1 MNFLWDIVLRAQ
13 AQGIGEEDL
22 FFCQA
27 KEYSPFYEQA
37 FPCLNER
44 EVPEGRIELNLLLR
58 FDHIFQDIL
67 AEEES
72 LNASHSNTDWRNIAG
87 RACDM
92 RGEESLK
99 ASSLGEY
106 LVDAALHMLLYTDLR
121 HGLSKRDIYIR
132 KIRQEMEQGVFWR
145 DAAKVFGEIPME
157 KRNRL
162 AAMTLTQMQTGS
174 SLMIFR
180 KSVRVLFPDAVIYQL
195 RDERKKILLYLREDR
210 TEARETQL
218 RLLQDMFL
226 PVSYE
231 LRVFWKYHF
240 GIIGV
245 NDTMQIDK
253 IAIY

>member
-1 MNFLWDIVLRAQ
+1 MGVRMNYLWDIVLKAQ
-13 AQGIGEEDL
+13 AQGIKEEDL

-27 KEYSPFYEQA
+27 EEYSPFYEQA
-37 FPCLNER
+37 FPCLNEK

-58 FDHIFQDIL
+58 FAHIFQDIL
-67 AEEES
+67 AEEEKS
-72 LNASHSNTDWRNIAG
+72 ASN
-87 RACDM
+87 
-92 RGEESLK
+92 
-99 ASSLGEY
+99 LGQY
-106 LVDAALHMLLYTDLR
+106 LIDAALHMLLYTDLR
-121 HGLSKRDIYIR
+121 HGLTKRDIYIR
-132 KIRQEMEQGVFWR
+132 KIRQELEQGIFWK
-145 DAAKVFGEIPME
+145 DAAGVFRRMPVE

-162 AAMTLTQMQTGS
+162 AALTLTQMQTGS

-180 KSVRVLFPDAVIYQL
+180 RSIKVLFADAVIYQL
-195 RDERKKILLYLREDR
+195 RNDRKKILLYLSGDR
-210 TEARETQL
+210 TEIREREL
-218 RLLQDMFL
+218 LLLQDMFL

>member
-1 MNFLWDIVLRAQ
+1 MNFLWDIALKAQ
-13 AQGIGEEDL
+13 AQGVPEEEL

-44 EVPEGRIELNLLLR
+44 EVQKGRIELNLLLR

-67 AEEES
+67 AQEE
-72 LNASHSNTDWRNIAG
+72 G
-87 RACDM
+87 
-92 RGEESLK
+92 K
-99 ASSLGEY
+99 ASGFREY
-106 LVDAALHMLLYTDLR
+106 LIDAALHMLLYTDLR

-132 KIRQEMEQGVFWR
+132 KIRQELEEGIFWKEASEVFR
-145 DAAKVFGEIPME
+145 DIPME
-157 KRNRL
+157 RRNRL
-162 AAMTLTQMQTGS
+162 AALTLTQMQTGS

-180 KSVRVLFPDAVIYQL
+180 KSIKVIFSDAVIYQIK
-195 RDERKKILLYLREDR
+195 DDRKKILLYLREDK
-210 TEARETQL
+210 TESREKEL

-226 PVSYE
+226 PIRYE

-245 NDTMQIDK
+245 ADTMQMDK

>member
-1 MNFLWDIVLRAQ
+1 MNFLWDIALK
-13 AQGIGEEDL
+13 AQGVPEEEL

-44 EVPEGRIELNLLLR
+44 EVQEGRIELNLLLR

-67 AEEES
+67 AQEE
-72 LNASHSNTDWRNIAG
+72 G
-87 RACDM
+87 
-92 RGEESLK
+92 K
-99 ASSLGEY
+99 ASDFREY
-106 LVDAALHMLLYTDLR
+106 LIDAALHMLLYTDLR

-132 KIRQEMEQGVFWR
+132 KIRQELEEGIFWKEASEVFR
-145 DAAKVFGEIPME
+145 AMPME
-157 KRNRL
+157 RRNRL
-162 AAMTLTQMQTGS
+162 AALTLTQMQTGS

-180 KSVRVLFPDAVIYQL
+180 KSIKVIFSDAVIYQIK
-195 RDERKKILLYLREDR
+195 DDRKKILLYLREDK
-210 TEARETQL
+210 TESREKEL

-226 PVSYE
+226 PIRYE

-245 NDTMQIDK
+245 EDTMQMDK

>member
-44 EVPEGRIELNLLLR
+44 EVPEGRIELNLLFR
-58 FDHIFQDIL
+58 FDRIFQDIL

-72 LNASHSNTDWRNIAG
+72 LN
-87 RACDM
+87 
-92 RGEESLK
+92 

-121 HGLSKRDIYIR
+121 HGLSQRDIYIR
-132 KIRQEMEQGVFWR
+132 KIRQELEQGVFWR

-162 AAMTLTQMQTGS
+162 AAMTLTQMQAGS
-174 SLMIFR
+174 SLMVFR

-210 TEARETQL
+210 TEDRETQL

>member
-1 MNFLWDIVLRAQ
+1 MCRQIGFYLSSIADKTAICMGVRMNYLWDIVLKAQ
-13 AQGIGEEDL
+13 AQGIKEEDL

-27 KEYSPFYEQA
+27 EEYSPFYEQA
-37 FPCLNER
+37 FSCLNEK

-58 FDHIFQDIL
+58 FAHIFQDIL
-67 AEEES
+67 AEEEKS
-72 LNASHSNTDWRNIAG
+72 ASN
-87 RACDM
+87 
-92 RGEESLK
+92 
-99 ASSLGEY
+99 LGQY
-106 LVDAALHMLLYTDLR
+106 LIDAALHMLLYTDLR
-121 HGLSKRDIYIR
+121 HGLTKRDIYIR
-132 KIRQEMEQGVFWR
+132 KIRQELEQGIFWK
-145 DAAKVFGEIPME
+145 DAAGVFRRMPME

-162 AAMTLTQMQTGS
+162 AALTLTQMQTGS

-180 KSVRVLFPDAVIYQL
+180 RSIKVLFADAVIYQL
-195 RDERKKILLYLREDR
+195 RDDRKKILLYLSGDR
-210 TEARETQL
+210 TEIREREL
-218 RLLQDMFL
+218 LLLQDMFL

>member
-1 MNFLWDIVLRAQ
+1 MNFLWDIALKAQ
-13 AQGIGEEDL
+13 AQGVPEEEL

-44 EVPEGRIELNLLLR
+44 EVQEGRIELNLLLR

-67 AEEES
+67 AQEE
-72 LNASHSNTDWRNIAG
+72 G
-87 RACDM
+87 
-92 RGEESLK
+92 K
-99 ASSLGEY
+99 ASDFREY
-106 LVDAALHMLLYTDLR
+106 LIDAALHMLLYTDLR

-132 KIRQEMEQGVFWR
+132 KIRQELEEGIFWKEASEVFR
-145 DAAKVFGEIPME
+145 AMPME
-157 KRNRL
+157 RRNRL
-162 AAMTLTQMQTGS
+162 AALTLTQMQTGS

-180 KSVRVLFPDAVIYQL
+180 KSIKVIFSDAVIYQIK
-195 RDERKKILLYLREDR
+195 DDRKKILLYLREDK
-210 TEARETQL
+210 TESREKEL

-226 PVSYE
+226 PIRYE

-245 NDTMQIDK
+245 EDTMQMDK